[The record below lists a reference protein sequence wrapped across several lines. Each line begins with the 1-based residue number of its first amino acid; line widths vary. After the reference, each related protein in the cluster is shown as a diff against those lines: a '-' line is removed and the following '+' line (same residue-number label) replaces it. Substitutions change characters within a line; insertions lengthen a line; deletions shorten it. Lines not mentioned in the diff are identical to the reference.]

1 MKKRGTETLPD
12 SRKAAGAA
20 LLGGLDGWAVHCYRM
35 GGPGAESC
43 PAG

>member
-20 LLGGLDGWAVHCYRM
+20 LLGGLDGLGRALLSHGR
-35 GGPGAESC
+35 PGR
-43 PAG
+43 